1 MVEKI
6 NKIQRLQLEL
16 IRNASFNNFDGE
28 QVVKDLVENKE
39 LWEGVVMWREAFSRR
54 IDLICLRDISQDVW
68 NVDTLY
74 ILVESEEK
82 LNKLLQIVA
91 TWNADEVDVIKGEE
105 AQDLLGFWSREDA
118 EKGLPIIVRV
128 WWD

>member
-39 LWEGVVMWREAFSRR
+39 LWEGVVMWREAFSRA

-68 NVDTLY
+68 NVDTLF
-74 ILVESEEK
+74 ILVESKRK

-105 AQDLLGFWSREDA
+105 AQDLLGFWSRKDA